1 MMLGLDVRRIQVEVI
16 RSLVNWRDN
25 LTLCAVRLALCGTL
39 VQNGVS
45 EGNRTL
51 DLRGHNPVL

>member
-1 MMLGLDVRRIQVEVI
+1 MLGLDVRRIQVEVI

-45 EGNRTL
+45 EGI
-51 DLRGHNPVL
+51 